1 MSELE
6 VYTTGI
12 KPTWCPGCGNFGL
25 WTGFKSALKQEGVKP
40 WEAVVVAGIGCHGHV
55 VNFTQVNT
63 FQGLHGR
70 PLPLGRGIKLVNP
83 ELLVIVSTGDG
94 DCLGEGG
101 NHYLHTARGN
111 HDLVVVIHDNQVYGL
126 TTGQT
131 SPTSLQDFQSK
142 STPLGNPDKPTNPI
156 ALALV
161 SGATYVARAFAGD
174 VEHLTQLMVGA
185 IKHKGFAVV
194 DVLQPC
200 VSFNKLNT
208 FKYFSERVYRL
219 EDGEYDPSDRLKAL
233 DKSFEWGERIP
244 IGLFYQEEKL
254 AFHERV
260 SQMRPMEL
268 GAALAPRDLSKLF
281 KKLI

>member
-25 WTGFKSALKQEGVKP
+25 WTGLKNALKQEEVKP
-40 WEAVVVAGIGCHGHV
+40 WEAVVVAGIGCHAHL
-55 VNFTQVNT
+55 VNFTETNG
-63 FQGLHGR
+63 FIGLHGR
-70 PLPLGRGIKLVNP
+70 PLPVARGIKLANP

-111 HDLVVVIHDNQVYGL
+111 HDIVVLIHDNQVYGL

-142 STPLGNPDKPTNPI
+142 STPLGNPDKPINPI
-156 ALALV
+156 ALALA
-161 SGATYVARAFAGD
+161 SGATYVARGFAGE
-174 VEHLTQLMVGA
+174 VKHLTELMVGA
-185 IKHKGFAVV
+185 IQHKGFAVV

-208 FKYFSERVYRL
+208 FKYFKERVYCL
-219 EDGEYDPSDRLKAL
+219 EEEKYQPDNRLKAL
-233 DKSFEWGERIP
+233 ERSLEWGKRIP
-244 IGLFYQEEKL
+244 LGLFYQEEKP

-260 SQMRPMEL
+260 GQTKAVEL
-268 GAALAPRDLSKLF
+268 GATLTSRNLSKLF
-281 KKLI
+281 KKLT